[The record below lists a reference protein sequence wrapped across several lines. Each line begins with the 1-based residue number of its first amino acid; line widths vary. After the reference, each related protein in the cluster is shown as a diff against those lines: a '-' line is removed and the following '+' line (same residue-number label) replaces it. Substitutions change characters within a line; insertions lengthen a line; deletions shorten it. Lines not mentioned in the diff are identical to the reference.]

1 MVNAADFGA
10 LMLRVEKL
18 ELLTAKVETL
28 EKLNQ
33 EKDKK
38 IPQLENE
45 LRIKQSS
52 PPPIDWSNICRT
64 DAKKS
69 NEEIKI
75 VNAITAINKDNEK
88 REKNLVI
95 IGVNLSTNNDI
106 SKNIEEDKVKIE
118 EIFDTLKVEK
128 NIIKRIYRY
137 KPKPNGTT
145 SPILIELPSNI
156 DRNTV
161 LKAAKNLKTNNKFKG
176 IYINPDQSEAE
187 RKLTG
192 ELVKERNVKN
202 QLLDNEGKL
211 NKPFRWGIRDN
222 KVVQI
227 IAR

>member
-1 MVNAADFGA
+1 MVKAEEFNA
-10 LMLRVEKL
+10 LVQRVDTL
-18 ELLTAKVETL
+18 ELLIAKVEAL
-28 EKLNQ
+28 EKMNQ
-33 EKDKK
+33 DKDKK
-38 IPQLENE
+38 IQQLEDE
-45 LRIKQSS
+45 LRKKQCSTPS
-52 PPPIDWSNICRT
+52 IDWSNIFKT

-95 IGVNLSTNNDI
+95 IGVNLSTNNDV
-106 SKNIEEDKVKIE
+106 SKKIEEDKLKIE
-118 EIFDTLKVEK
+118 EIFDTLNVGK
-128 NIIKRIYRY
+128 NIIKRIYRF
-137 KPKPNGTT
+137 KPKPNATT